1 MQLLLS
7 FKKILE
13 EKTNSTFDY
22 FEPVLFQLKKDSE
35 TVYDILYNVIIVQGI
50 LKSNQLQLQT

>member
-50 LKSNQLQLQT
+50 LKSNQL